1 MKFRFIIVIC
11 LLLSF
16 LFISILLT
24 NYVVNNLHIIAH
36 SELVKKTKK
45 FFPNNVKNFVKDN
58 SINQFFLI
66 NSSVKKLK
74 KNLNDKNILNKKKII
89 LKHFLLNE
97 SQIKFNKEDPKGT
110 KVNYIDNNIELYSV
124 KFYEMTEFG
133 ILKKNKQNNRKL
145 LIYIQG
151 HRGNPYD
158 FKSFLDLKKQFSKL
172 NYDILSLSMSNL
184 GYNEKGYITNTLNF
198 PGINKK
204 KKRHAIYSE
213 YKDKN
218 NPDKYPLSLM
228 LTGNYY
234 LIKNILK
241 KYNYEETI
249 AVGISGGGWYVT
261 ILPALIE
268 NIDISISF
276 SGTRSIPFQYYSC
289 CKDFDSS
296 YSKIYNFLD
305 YEDLY
310 YLATLDFDGHQNR
323 YHYQIYDFNEG
334 EIIGGKFSES
344 MKKISDK
351 FNNKFFKVKLKY
363 DGKHD
368 INLKMI
374 HKIINNIKSVKNK

>member
-24 NYVVNNLHIIAH
+24 NYVANNLYIIAQ
-36 SELVKKTKK
+36 SNLVEKTKK
-45 FFPNNVKNFVKDN
+45 LFPNSVKKFVKDN
-58 SINQFFLI
+58 SINHFFLI

-124 KFYEMTEFG
+124 KFYEVTEFG

-184 GYNEKGYITNTLNF
+184 GYNKKGYITNTLNF

-204 KKRHAIYSE
+204 EKRLFHL
-213 YKDKN
+213 N
-218 NPDKYPLSLM
+218 F
-228 LTGNYY
+228 
-234 LIKNILK
+234 
-241 KYNYEETI
+241 
-249 AVGISGGGWYVT
+249 AV
-261 ILPALIE
+261 
-268 NIDISISF
+268 
-276 SGTRSIPFQYYSC
+276 
-289 CKDFDSS
+289 
-296 YSKIYNFLD
+296 
-305 YEDLY
+305 
-310 YLATLDFDGHQNR
+310 
-323 YHYQIYDFNEG
+323 
-334 EIIGGKFSES
+334 
-344 MKKISDK
+344 SD
-351 FNNKFFKVKLKY
+351 
-363 DGKHD
+363 
-368 INLKMI
+368 
-374 HKIINNIKSVKNK
+374 

>member
-24 NYVVNNLHIIAH
+24 NYVANNLSIIAR
-36 SELVKKTKK
+36 SDLVEKTKK
-45 FFPNNVKNFVKDN
+45 FFPNSVKKFVKDN
-58 SINQFFLI
+58 SINHFFLI

-97 SQIKFNKEDPKGT
+97 SQIKFNKEDPKDT

-124 KFYEMTEFG
+124 KFYEVTEFG

-145 LIYIQG
+145 LIFIQG
-151 HRGNPYD
+151 HKGNPYD

-198 PGINKK
+198 PGISKK
-204 KKRHAIYSE
+204 EKAHEIYSE

-241 KYNYEETI
+241 KYNYEETN

-276 SGTRSIPFQYYSC
+276 SGTKSIPFQYHSC
-289 CKDFDSS
+289 CKDFDAR

-310 YLATLDFDGHQNR
+310 YLATLNYNGQ
-323 YHYQIYDFNEG
+323 QIR
-334 EIIGGKFSES
+334 
-344 MKKISDK
+344 
-351 FNNKFFKVKLKY
+351 
-363 DGKHD
+363 
-368 INLKMI
+368 
-374 HKIINNIKSVKNK
+374 

>member
-1 MKFRFIIVIC
+1 M
-11 LLLSF
+11 
-16 LFISILLT
+16 
-24 NYVVNNLHIIAH
+24 
-36 SELVKKTKK
+36 
-45 FFPNNVKNFVKDN
+45 
-58 SINQFFLI
+58 
-66 NSSVKKLK
+66 
-74 KNLNDKNILNKKKII
+74 
-89 LKHFLLNE
+89 
-97 SQIKFNKEDPKGT
+97 
-110 KVNYIDNNIELYSV
+110 YSV
-124 KFYEMTEFG
+124 KFYEVTEFG

-145 LIYIQG
+145 LIYIEG

-158 FKSFLDLKKQFSKL
+158 SKSFLDLKKQFSKL

-204 KKRHAIYSE
+204 EKRHEIYSE

-241 KYNYEETI
+241 KYNYEKII

-276 SGTRSIPFQYYSC
+276 SGTRSIPFHMYSAT
-289 CKDFDSS
+289 KHLE
-296 YSKIYNFLD
+296 YRHSKIYNFLD

-310 YLATLDFDGHQNR
+310 YLATLDFDGHQIR
-323 YHYQIYDFNEG
+323 YHYQINDFNE
-334 EIIGGKFSES
+334 GKFSES

>member
-24 NYVVNNLHIIAH
+24 NYVANNLNIIAH
-36 SELVKKTKK
+36 SYLVEKTKK
-45 FFPNNVKNFVKDN
+45 LFPNSVKKFVKDN
-58 SINQFFLI
+58 SINHFFLI

-158 FKSFLDLKKQFSKL
+158 SKSFLDLKKQFSKL

-184 GYNEKGYITNTLNF
+184 GYNKKGYITNTLNF
-198 PGINKK
+198 PGISKK
-204 KKRHAIYSE
+204 EKIHNIYSE

-249 AVGISGGGWYVT
+249 AVGISGGGWARG
-261 ILPALIE
+261 LSA
-268 NIDISISF
+268 
-276 SGTRSIPFQYYSC
+276 
-289 CKDFDSS
+289 
-296 YSKIYNFLD
+296 
-305 YEDLY
+305 
-310 YLATLDFDGHQNR
+310 
-323 YHYQIYDFNEG
+323 
-334 EIIGGKFSES
+334 
-344 MKKISDK
+344 
-351 FNNKFFKVKLKY
+351 
-363 DGKHD
+363 
-368 INLKMI
+368 
-374 HKIINNIKSVKNK
+374 